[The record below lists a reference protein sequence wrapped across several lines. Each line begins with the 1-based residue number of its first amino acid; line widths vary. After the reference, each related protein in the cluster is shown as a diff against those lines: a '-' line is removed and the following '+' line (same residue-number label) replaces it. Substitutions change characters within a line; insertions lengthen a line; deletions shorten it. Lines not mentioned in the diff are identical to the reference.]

1 MEMET
6 VILFSLLCKHAVADL
21 AVQSLRIPSNKRLY
35 FNKGLHI
42 HALDHAV
49 LTLLVLL
56 VFSINPWLALAFAVL
71 DYVAHWHIDCFKSK
85 LLWIFEIPRDG
96 ALFWRI
102 QTCDQILHYATYALI
117 VYLIC

>member
-21 AVQSLRIPSNKRLY
+21 AVQSSRIPTTKRLY
-35 FNKGLHI
+35 FNKGLHL

-56 VFSINPWLALAFAVL
+56 FFINPWLAVAFAVL
-71 DYVAHWHIDCFKSK
+71 DYVAHWHIDCLKSK
-85 LLWIFEIPRDG
+85 LLWTFGIPRDG
-96 ALFWRI
+96 SVFWCI
-102 QTCDQILHYATYALI
+102 QTCDQISHYATYALI

>member
-21 AVQSLRIPSNKRLY
+21 AVQSFRIPCTKRLY
-35 FNKGLHI
+35 FNKGLHL
-42 HALDHAV
+42 HALDH
-49 LTLLVLL
+49 
-56 VFSINPWLALAFAVL
+56 AFAVL

>member
-1 MEMET
+1 MET

-49 LTLLVLL
+49 LTLLVL
-56 VFSINPWLALAFAVL
+56 VFFINPWLALAFAVL
-71 DYVAHWHIDCFKSK
+71 DYVAHWHIDCLKSK
-85 LLWIFEIPRDG
+85 LLWTFGIPRDG
-96 ALFWRI
+96 SVFWCI
-102 QTCDQILHYATYALI
+102 QTCDQISHYATYALI

>member
-21 AVQSLRIPSNKRLY
+21 AVQSLRIP
-35 FNKGLHI
+35 GLHI

>member
-1 MEMET
+1 MEVEAVT
-6 VILFSLLCKHAVADL
+6 LFLLMCKHSVADL
-21 AVQSLRIPSNKRLY
+21 ALQSLRKPTTKRLY

-42 HALDHAV
+42 HALDHAA
-49 LTLLVLL
+49 LTLVVL
-56 VFSINPWLALAFAVL
+56 VFFINPWLALAFAVL

>member
-1 MEMET
+1 MH
-6 VILFSLLCKHAVADL
+6 V
-21 AVQSLRIPSNKRLY
+21 
-35 FNKGLHI
+35 

-49 LTLLVLL
+49 LTFAVLI
-56 VFSINPWLALAFAVL
+56 FFINPWLALAFAIL